1 MKFEK
6 IYEIRISKYIIED
19 KWLLK
24 IHNTRLDDEP
34 FVKIELEDTMD
45 KAYEAAKKEFKQEAF
60 SKALK

>member
-45 KAYEAAKKEFKQEAF
+45 L
-60 SKALK
+60 SLIHI